1 MPTNHTVRVLSLVSL
16 LAACRD
22 GSSTTTPSNDETS
35 SPKTA
40 KTSAAPVSSPGE
52 SAAPQPIPRAEDF
65 PAKDAARPA
74 GTPCDELTAQGC
86 LQSKECVLEA
96 PPKGSSTYVCRA
108 AVKPCEGGI
117 AQSDA
122 NFEKDC
128 NARKG
133 CSIQPSNCF
142 CPTARTKVAPP
153 KGSNEERF
161 TSSMACACGGGN
173 YERCAPNG

>member
-1 MPTNHTVRVLSLVSL
+1 MNSTLRLLSLLSL

-22 GSSTTTPSNDETS
+22 GSSTSTPSNDESTS
-35 SPKTA
+35 TTTAKTA
-40 KTSAAPVSSPGE
+40 KTSAAPVTSTPP
-52 SAAPQPIPRAEDF
+52 SAAPVPRAGDY

-96 PPKGSSTYVCRA
+96 PPKGSSIYACRA

-117 AQSDA
+117 AQSDP
-122 NFEKDC
+122 NFATDC

-133 CSIQPSNCF
+133 CTSKPSSCF
-142 CPTARTKVAPP
+142 CPTARTKVAPA
-153 KGSNEERF
+153 KGSAEEAF
-161 TSSMACACGGGN
+161 TSSIACACGGGD
-173 YERCAPNG
+173 YQRCVPSG